1 MVTTQDHMPEANIY
15 NFQGEIKGKLKLD
28 ESIFGVAIKSE
39 IVQQAIVAQEANS
52 REVIAHTK
60 DRSEVR
66 GGGRKPWKQK
76 GTGRARHGSNRSPLW
91 IGGGITFGPN
101 EYRNF
106 SKKIN
111 KKVRKSALRMALT
124 DKAQENK
131 IYLIED
137 SFIPEKKTKSAFA
150 LLKNIKLRKLKIQE
164 KQTEEKAKKSSHAK
178 EENILVVLPKDK
190 KEYARYFRNIF
201 KVTPISVESLN
212 VVDILKSKH
221 LVMPVASIDAI
232 AKILNK

>member
-1 MVTTQDHMPEANIY
+1 MPEANIY
-15 NFQGEIKGKLKLD
+15 NFQGEVTGKLTLD
-28 ESIFGVAIKSE
+28 DSIFGVAIKSE
-39 IVQQAIVAQEANS
+39 IVQQAVVAQEANS

-76 GTGRARHGSNRSPLW
+76 GTGRARHGSIRSPLW
-91 IGGGITFGPN
+91 IGGGVTFGPSKD
-101 EYRNF
+101 RNF

-111 KKVRKSALRMALT
+111 KKVRKAALRMALT
-124 DKAQENK
+124 DKAQDNK

-150 LLKNIKLRKLKIQE
+150 LLKNIKLRKQKIQE
-164 KQTEEKAKKSSHAK
+164 KQSEEKAVKKSSHAK
-178 EENILVVLPKDK
+178 EEHILVVLPKDK
-190 KEYARYFRNIF
+190 KEYALYFRNIF

-232 AKILNK
+232 SKILNK